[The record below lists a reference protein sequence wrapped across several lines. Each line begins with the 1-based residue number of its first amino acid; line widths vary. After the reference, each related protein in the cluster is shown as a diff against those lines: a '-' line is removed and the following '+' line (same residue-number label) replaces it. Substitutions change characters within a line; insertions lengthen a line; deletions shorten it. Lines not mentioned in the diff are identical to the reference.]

1 MYCNTFNIYYVLIY
15 SYNYFNPFKY
25 QSITYVIK
33 KISLELNY
41 NYSLL
46 VCEQY
51 KFKNIQTYNL
61 YHQKIDKDDWERINV
76 IKQLLNYT
84 LQVVGFMYHFISSS
98 NIRLIVINILL
109 FIIKSEEM
117 YTAISS
123 EN

>member
-1 MYCNTFNIYYVLIY
+1 M
-15 SYNYFNPFKY
+15 
-25 QSITYVIK
+25 TYVII

-41 NYSLL
+41 NYSLI
-46 VCEQY
+46 VYEQY
-51 KFKNIQTYNL
+51 KFKNIQTYNF
-61 YHQKIDKDDWERINV
+61 YHQKRDKDDWERINV

-84 LQVVGFMYHFISSS
+84 LQVVGFMHHFISSS

-109 FIIKSEEM
+109 IGKM